1 MGRCTGRRRRRLPH
15 ASPAVSEA
23 DVNSFVDAAD
33 RVGVNHVVYLS
44 TLGAEKNVI
53 IPHHRIEKHIM
64 GTDIT
69 YTLLR
74 ASFFMQN
81 LLEVHRADI
90 VEHDELFVPA
100 GSGKTSFID
109 ARDIS
114 EAAAVVLIEPDH
126 ANRAYDLTGPEALD
140 YGAVATTF
148 SEVLGRSITYPNPS
162 LLAFSRRMYQRG
174 TPLGFI
180 ALLCGIY
187 TTARLGL
194 AARVTEDSYLL
205 LGRSPRTVRAFI
217 EDHADAFRG
226 DSRPDRT
233 LP

>member
-1 MGRCTGRRRRRLPH
+1 
-15 ASPAVSEA
+15 
-23 DVNSFVDAAD
+23 
-33 RVGVNHVVYLS
+33 
-44 TLGAEKNVI
+44 
-53 IPHHRIEKHIM
+53 
-64 GTDIT
+64 
-69 YTLLR
+69 
-74 ASFFMQN
+74 MQN

>member
-1 MGRCTGRRRRRLPH
+1 MHWQTSTASSSCVPPSRERSRCQLVRRRRT
-15 ASPAVSEA
+15 
-23 DVNSFVDAAD
+23 D

-109 ARDIS
+109 AR
-114 EAAAVVLIEPDH
+114 H
-126 ANRAYDLTGPEALD
+126 
-140 YGAVATTF
+140 
-148 SEVLGRSITYPNPS
+148 
-162 LLAFSRRMYQRG
+162 Q
-174 TPLGFI
+174 
-180 ALLCGIY
+180 
-187 TTARLGL
+187 
-194 AARVTEDSYLL
+194 
-205 LGRSPRTVRAFI
+205 
-217 EDHADAFRG
+217 
-226 DSRPDRT
+226 
-233 LP
+233 

>member
-23 DVNSFVDAAD
+23 DVKLVRRRSGPRRRQSRRLPLDA
-33 RVGVNHVVYLS
+33 RCR
-44 TLGAEKNVI
+44 KNVI

-162 LLAFSRRMYQRG
+162 LLAFSRRCTSAEHHSGLSRCCVAS
-174 TPLGFI
+174 TPLHGS
-180 ALLCGIY
+180 GWPP
-187 TTARLGL
+187 
-194 AARVTEDSYLL
+194 V
-205 LGRSPRTVRAFI
+205 
-217 EDHADAFRG
+217 
-226 DSRPDRT
+226 
-233 LP
+233 

>member
-114 EAAAVVLIEPDH
+114 EAASCTD
-126 ANRAYDLTGPEALD
+126 RARSRQPSVRSHGTRSAGLR
-140 YGAVATTF
+140 
-148 SEVLGRSITYPNPS
+148 SGRHH
-162 LLAFSRRMYQRG
+162 L
-174 TPLGFI
+174 
-180 ALLCGIY
+180 
-187 TTARLGL
+187 
-194 AARVTEDSYLL
+194 
-205 LGRSPRTVRAFI
+205 
-217 EDHADAFRG
+217 
-226 DSRPDRT
+226 
-233 LP
+233 